1 MICYTVTMKKILQ
14 SAHLLQDI
22 GIIVLSIL
30 IAVIFVQTGI
40 LEDLIIQLGTFKL
53 FGAFI
58 AGMFFTSIFTTVPA
72 LATLGEISLFYNPF
86 VVAIIGG
93 AGAVIGDMIIFRF
106 VRDRFADDL
115 KEVFTLEHPSKRL
128 AKLADMKFF
137 RWFVLFF
144 GGLII
149 ASPLPDELGVSI
161 LGLAKVPTRWFIPIA
176 FIFNTLGILV
186 VALAVRAAAY

>member
-1 MICYTVTMKKILQ
+1 MVYSPRMKKILE
-14 SAHLLQDI
+14 SPHILQDI
-22 GIIVLSIL
+22 GIIILSIL
-30 IAVIFVQTGI
+30 IAVILVKTGI
-40 LEDLIIQLGTFKL
+40 LVSLIEGLGAFKL
-53 FGAFI
+53 LGAFI

-72 LATLGEISLFYNPF
+72 LTTLGEIALLQNPF
-86 VVAIIGG
+86 LVAIIGG
-93 AGAVIGDMIIFRF
+93 LGAVIGDMVIFRF

-128 AKLADMKFF
+128 AKLADMRFF

-186 VALAVRAAAY
+186 VALAVRSVGN